1 MISSRLSL
9 ARKNSTTTVT
19 EVLVFFDC
27 REEILASHESGHR
40 MKRSRFRSEG
50 EQSAP
55 SSRNPLANRS
65 SSMSASVGGRSI
77 DGSGRV
83 SCDMADPSGHESD
96 GVEYD
101 QSYPSARALQTRS
114 RLQTHAIQHG
124 GEGGEGHHRAQRS
137 VSDGSISSTTST
149 VLDDGIDFLNDP
161 PEQMTTG
168 RRIALKL
175 MDKKWYN
182 PRTGSTDVPVPL
194 VPEMAVEG
202 ESSAPSLRK
211 AWVYFEH
218 VVLTR
223 YVVEDHNI
231 DVDGW
236 GWFAKFR
243 QSFKNYDENFNL
255 AQPGE
260 KYKPTKLFDPI
271 VTPHRQVRRRSQG
284 LQCIHH

>member
-1 MISSRLSL
+1 
-9 ARKNSTTTVT
+9 
-19 EVLVFFDC
+19 
-27 REEILASHESGHR
+27 
-40 MKRSRFRSEG
+40 MKRSRFRSEE

-55 SSRNPLANRS
+55 SSSRHRRANRS
-65 SSMSASVGGRSI
+65 SSTGMSASGGRSI

-83 SCDMADPSGHESD
+83 SFEMGDQSSHDSD
-96 GVEYD
+96 GAEYD
-101 QSYPSARALQTRS
+101 PAYPSARALQTRS
-114 RLQTHAIQHG
+114 RLQTHEIQHG
-124 GEGGEGHHRAQRS
+124 GEGMGHHKADRS

-149 VLDDGIDFLNDP
+149 VIDDGIDFLNDP

-182 PRTGSTDVPVPL
+182 PRASSTDVPVPPD
-194 VPEMAVEG
+194 PEMAVED

-243 QSFKNYDENFNL
+243 QSFKNYDEDFDL

-260 KYKPTKLFDPI
+260 KYKQTKLFDPI
-271 VTPHRQVRRRSQG
+271 VTPHRQVR
-284 LQCIHH
+284 